1 MKNVKKK
8 ISKIC
13 NRVALKKYEIL
24 SGVKDR
30 KEDGFSTFVITVF
43 LILIGVGLCILF
55 REQII
60 AFVTKVIGKLDGA
73 VDTVF

>member
-1 MKNVKKK
+1 MKNIKRK
-8 ISKIC
+8 ISGVC
-13 NRVALKKYEIL
+13 NRAALKRYEIL
-24 SGVKDR
+24 NRVKNR
-30 KEDGFSTFVITVF
+30 KEAGFSTFVITVF